1 MAELGHRS
9 EGKDTFDDLL
19 NDVNSLLEDGECTPS
34 EILSER
40 LDLDN
45 SYDLDDFNEGD
56 DENSD
61 FEITGARLE
70 RVKYIFGSERDRNPP
85 LTNRKV
91 LLPLQKEPL

>member
-70 RVKYIFGSERDRNPP
+70 GVKYSDPREIGIR
-85 LTNRKV
+85 L
-91 LLPLQKEPL
+91 